1 MSDKRNCIGS
11 TKFEIEAHEAPVG
24 DFPAQ
29 PSQKDGL
36 GRMCKT
42 HWKQYVTALRA
53 AAVARKDDPLDAG
66 ARIAH
71 DLPATSLA
79 EAWDNAQMART
90 VLAALE
96 TAPKRAAR
104 KAKLP
109 ETIAEV
115 GTPEGQAALEAA
127 AKEAQVAR
135 RGGRKASEMAQEADA
150 G

>member
-1 MSDKRNCIGS
+1 MATRRCVGS
-11 TKFEIEAHEAPVG
+11 TKFGIEAHDAPVA

-36 GRMCKT
+36 GRMCKP
-42 HWKQYVTALRA
+42 HWKQYVTALRTA
-53 AAVARKDDPLDAG
+53 ALARKDDPLDAG
-66 ARIAH
+66 ARIA
-71 DLPATSLA
+71 
-79 EAWDNAQMART
+79 

-96 TAPKRAAR
+96 AAPKPKKAAP

-127 AKEAQVAR
+127 AKEAQIAR
-135 RGGRKASEMAQEADA
+135 RGGRKTSEMAQEADA